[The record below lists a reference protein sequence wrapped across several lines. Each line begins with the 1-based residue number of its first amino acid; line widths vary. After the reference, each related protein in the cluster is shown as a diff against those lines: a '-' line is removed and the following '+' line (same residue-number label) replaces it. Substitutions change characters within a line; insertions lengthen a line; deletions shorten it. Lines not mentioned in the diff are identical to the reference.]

1 MIPLMSRVNVY
12 IYTRIDRMF
21 LILDPK
27 PALTIDEEKF
37 AFFFKRLWLGG
48 DYLPLFQ
55 SVFPVHMGPS

>member
-37 AFFFKRLWLGG
+37 AFFKRL
-48 DYLPLFQ
+48 
-55 SVFPVHMGPS
+55 